1 MVTADENKHIED
13 TDIAIEMI
21 LQGIP
26 RKQIKQFLSEKRE
39 IPEALAIKRY
49 EEALEIIKESANIDR
64 EAELGKAM
72 RRLEKLYYKMEKQR
86 GYRDC
91 LNVQKEINDLA
102 GLKNIVIKNINID
115 GGKLT
120 EEETNRILEELNLL
134 KTV

>member
-120 EEETNRILEELNLL
+120 EEETNRILGELNLL